1 MISMN
6 KKIKITHLPDVD
18 SFEKQKLLELIY
30 SHYNKLDSK
39 LQGELALDVHFK
51 EIRKDGDRK
60 LVETKVKATANGV
73 SLNASF
79 SDWEAEKSLHR
90 VLQSIEKEAE
100 KVKK

>member
-1 MISMN
+1 MQH
-6 KKIKITHLPDVD
+6 KKIRITHLPDVD

-30 SHYNKLDSK
+30 SHYDKLNSK
-39 LQGELALDVHFK
+39 LPGELTLEVHFK
-51 EIRKDGDRK
+51 EIRKDGSRK
-60 LVETKVKATANGV
+60 LVETKVKVLANGV

-79 SDWEAEKSLHR
+79 SEWEAEKSLHR